1 MIICIRFTAQH
12 NLVNRK
18 DPTVSCGRCRPDCIL
33 WPMPTRPH
41 PVADARQTVPCG
53 RCRSGCIVC
62 PMPTQLYRV
71 ADAMPDQAVSC
82 GRCRP
87 DCIVWPNPNRPD
99 CIVWPDP
106 NRPGCIVWPDP
117 NRSGCIVWPDP
128 SRPDCIVWP
137 DPNRPDCIVRPNPNR
152 PDCIVRPDPN
162 RPDCIV
168 SPDPSRNYCCPV
180 ADLPQS
186 SFVSSRLPSQTPKGS
201 FTSSPFFALGR
212 LSPSAD
218 VVRDSSRR
226 SLRRHGLRREPPAPL
241 RNKAISAGNL
251 RRVAC
256 SRRRPT
262 ERDGGGGDHVGGC
275 MGHELAGDEAYR

>member
-1 MIICIRFTAQH
+1 MPLFNLFFLGLGCWPWVGEFVGFMIICIRFTAQH

-106 NRPGCIVWPDP
+106 NRPGCIVW
-117 NRSGCIVWPDP
+117 
-128 SRPDCIVWP
+128 
-137 DPNRPDCIVRPNPNR
+137 
-152 PDCIVRPDPN
+152 
-162 RPDCIV
+162 
-168 SPDPSRNYCCPV
+168 
-180 ADLPQS
+180 
-186 SFVSSRLPSQTPKGS
+186 
-201 FTSSPFFALGR
+201 
-212 LSPSAD
+212 LS
-218 VVRDSSRR
+218 
-226 SLRRHGLRREPPAPL
+226 LIH
-241 RNKAISAGNL
+241 I
-251 RRVAC
+251 
-256 SRRRPT
+256 
-262 ERDGGGGDHVGGC
+262 
-275 MGHELAGDEAYR
+275 